1 MRLESSS
8 THAQQIEV
16 PLDRSSGIPLHRQL
30 RRHFT
35 SLITSNQLGEGQFLP
50 STRVLAEALGLNRLT
65 ALRAFQAMQKAGIV
79 RVQPGRG
86 YYVPRRSDSRGPADL
101 PRDLFGARATY
112 EARHDHAFSET
123 VRSAREMPLSFAVGY
138 PDASMLPLKPIR
150 RLFGRWSHAFGAD
163 DLLYQSPG
171 GHPLLREQL
180 WKYLA
185 ARGIARTEERELLVT
200 NGAQHGLDIFVRTFA
215 KGSGY
220 VAMEAPAYYGALAVV
235 RLNDYVALPI
245 LQDEHG
251 LSVSSLAALCKSRR
265 FDFLYTNP
273 TYNNPTGM
281 TMSRA
286 RREVVVALA
295 REHQFVIL
303 EDDTYA
309 DLGFAGPHPA
319 SLMSLDR
326 DHRTCHIG
334 SFSKS
339 FMPGLRM
346 GYVVGPKA
354 LIARMADIHGVNDMC
369 SSTLSQLVLYDALA
383 SGFYERHA
391 RRMRG
396 IYARRCRVMKETLS
410 AELPAGC
417 HFGVPKGGFFFWI
430 RLPEHI
436 ECRELQRR
444 CNTVGVDVALG
455 PDFFAEGYGGNY
467 VRLNFT
473 LLDEDEIRVG
483 IKLLAAQI
491 KGMLGVAEGAPGL
504 APQPPLSRSSQS
516 RANP

>member
-1 MRLESSS
+1 MDS
-8 THAQQIEV
+8 HARQVEV
-16 PLDRSSGIPLHRQL
+16 SLDRGSGIPLHRQL

-50 STRVLAEALGLNRLT
+50 STRALAESLGMNRLT

-86 YYVPRRSDSRGPADL
+86 YYVARRGDSPPPADM
-101 PRDLFGARATY
+101 PRDLFGTPAAY
-112 EARHDHAFSET
+112 QARHEHAFSET

-150 RLFGRWSHAFGAD
+150 RLFGRWSHAFGAG

-185 ARGIARTEERELLVT
+185 ARGIERTAERELLVT

-215 KGSGY
+215 KRSGF

-235 RLNDYVALPI
+235 RVNGYIPLPI

-251 LSVSSLAALCKSRR
+251 LSVSSLAALCRSRR

-273 TYNNPTGM
+273 THNNPTGM

-286 RREVVVALA
+286 RRDAVVALA

-309 DLGFAGPHPA
+309 DLGFACARPA
-319 SLMSLDR
+319 SLMSR
-326 DHRTCHIG
+326 DKDNRTCHIG

-346 GYVVGPKA
+346 GYIVGPKA
-354 LIARMADIHGVNDMC
+354 LIARMTDIHGVNDMC

-391 RRMRG
+391 RRMRA
-396 IYARRCRVMKETLS
+396 IYARRCHAMKETLE
-410 AELPAGC
+410 AQLPPGC
-417 HFGVPKGGFFFWI
+417 HFAVPKGGFFFWI

-444 CNTVGVDVALG
+444 CNAVGVDVALG
-455 PDFFAEGYGGNY
+455 PDFFAEGFGGNY
-467 VRLNFT
+467 IRLNFT
-473 LLDEDEIRVG
+473 LLDEDAIRLG
-483 IKLLAAQI
+483 ITLLASHIRA
-491 KGMLGVAEGAPGL
+491 MLGIGEAAL
-504 APQPPLSRSSQS
+504 APASQPPAPYDAQS
-516 RANP
+516 RPNR